1 MNIHYAFVDAE
12 GCRGAYHG
20 HRCGRSKW
28 CRSHV
33 LSLRFLSALSAKKK
47 HTHLRWHG
55 ICGRYFGYLPA
66 ITLPSSPPPLTF
78 DPATAPC
85 AVMLPTGEQLSTSS
99 TLNNLSSSED
109 GIR

>member
-1 MNIHYAFVDAE
+1 MVHIMDIVVMVSVT
-12 GCRGAYHG
+12 
-20 HRCGRSKW
+20 RS
-28 CRSHV
+28 V
-33 LSLRFLSALSAKKK
+33 SLRFLSAKKNT
-47 HTHLRWHG
+47 HTHLRRHG